1 MIQARGRKSVTFG
14 GRGHGGLAPHGGG
27 GRGRGGTQTRPPE
40 ALARG
45 GRGYLCPLCIDIL

>member
-1 MIQARGRKSVTFG
+1 MVIFG

-27 GRGRGGTQTRPPE
+27 GRGSGGTMMRPPE

-45 GRGYLCPLCIDIL
+45 GRGVI